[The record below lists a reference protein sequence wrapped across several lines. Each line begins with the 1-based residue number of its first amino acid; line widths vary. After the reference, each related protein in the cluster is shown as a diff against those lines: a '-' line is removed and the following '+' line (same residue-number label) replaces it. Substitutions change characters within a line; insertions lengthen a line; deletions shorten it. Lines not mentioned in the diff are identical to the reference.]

1 MDYTISRLIKGLVS
15 NRKCARIGYAAT
27 LGTVRNLSKNKTHK
41 KIFFYIHFSLPVFRI
56 IN

>member
-41 KIFFYIHFSLPVFRI
+41 KIFF
-56 IN
+56 

>member
-27 LGTVRNLSKNKTHK
+27 LGTVRNLSKKKTHK
-41 KIFFYIHFSLPVFRI
+41 KIFF
-56 IN
+56 

>member
-27 LGTVRNLSKNKTHK
+27 LGTVRNLSEK
-41 KIFFYIHFSLPVFRI
+41 KLIKSLFFIHISACQSFG
-56 IN
+56 